1 MFEIERSLSA
11 SVTKMGYMLLQMAMN
26 PQAIAQPALPACP

>member
-11 SVTKMGYMLLQMAMN
+11 SVTKMGYMLLHVC
-26 PQAIAQPALPACP
+26 PIWFYEQAGVAS